1 MDSITQ
7 IVLGAA
13 VGEAVGGRKMG
24 AKAALWGAIAGTLP
38 DLDVFLN
45 LIAHPI
51 DAALLHR
58 GFSHSIVFALLM
70 GPLLGML
77 LHRLYK
83 RKYEKRL
90 WIKLMFWA
98 IVTHPMLDIF
108 TNYGTEFFWPFSLRL
123 TFNSVFVID
132 PLYTIPFMVCVLIA
146 LFMRR
151 SAKWRSRINW
161 IGIVYS
167 CLYLVWGVVVKLVIL
182 SHTDEYFAESGVKS
196 ERVSVGPMPA
206 TSFYWMILGED
217 TTNFYIGYKSI
228 FGAFHPEEL
237 EVIPKNQQLLQEVRW
252 PGKDYNPQLEFISNG
267 WYAMQK
273 EGNTYTFNDL
283 RFGTGTMLTNG
294 AFRDPVMGYG
304 MVVDNG
310 IVYKTNSIRNR
321 GALNSLNFD
330 AYWNHVFAKYE

>member
-13 VGEAVGGRKMG
+13 VGEAVAGKKMG

-38 DLDVFLN
+38 DLDVFLR
-45 LIAHPI
+45 LITHPI

-58 GFSHSIVFALLM
+58 GFSHSIAFAVLM
-70 GPLLGML
+70 GPLLGYL
-77 LHRLYK
+77 LHRVYK
-83 RKYEKRL
+83 RKYEQKL
-90 WIKLMFWA
+90 WIRLMFWA
-98 IVTHPMLDIF
+98 IITHPMLDIF

-132 PLYTIPFMVCVLIA
+132 PLYTVPFMLCVLVA

-151 SAKWRSRINW
+151 TAKWRARINW
-161 IGIVYS
+161 SGIIYS
-167 CLYLVWGVVVKLVIL
+167 CLYLLWGVIVKLTIL
-182 SHTDEYFAESGVKS
+182 NQSDTYFSESGVHPQ
-196 ERVSVGPMPA
+196 RTSVGPMPA

-217 TTNFYIGYKSI
+217 ASNFYITYKSI
-228 FGAFHPEEL
+228 FGAYHPEQM
-237 EVIPKNQQLLQEVRW
+237 EVIPKNQHLLQELKW
-252 PGKDYNPQLEFISNG
+252 PEKDYNPQLEFISNG
-267 WYAMQK
+267 WYTMKK
-273 EGNTYTFNDL
+273 EGNEFTFYDL
-283 RFGTGTMLTNG
+283 RFGTATMLTG
-294 AFRDPVMGYG
+294 EQIHDPVMGYG

-310 IVYKTNSIRNR
+310 IVHKTTGIRNR

>member
-7 IVLGAA
+7 IILGASI
-13 VGEAVGGRKMG
+13 GEAVAGKKMG
-24 AKAALWGAIAGTLP
+24 AKAALWGAVAGTIP

-58 GFSHSIVFALLM
+58 GFSHSMVFAFLM
-70 GPLLGML
+70 GPLLGAL
-77 LHRLYK
+77 LFRLYK
-83 RKYEKRL
+83 RKYEQKL

-98 IVTHPMLDIF
+98 IITHPMLDIF

-132 PLYTIPFMVCVLIA
+132 PLYSIPFMICVIIA

-161 IGIVYS
+161 IGIGYS
-167 CLYLVWGVVVKLVIL
+167 CLYLLWGVIVKLSIL
-182 SHTDEYFAESGVKS
+182 SQADGYFAKSGVHAD
-196 ERVSVGPMPA
+196 RISVGPMPA

-217 TTNFYIGYKSI
+217 ESNFYITYKSI
-228 FGAFHPEEL
+228 FGTYSSKYMETVEKRQQKLDSLKWPE
-237 EVIPKNQQLLQEVRW
+237 
-252 PGKDYNPQLEFISNG
+252 KDYAAQLKFISND
-267 WYAMQK
+267 WYTMEQDAD
-273 EGNTYTFNDL
+273 TVRFYDL
-283 RFGTGTMLTNG
+283 RFGTATMLTNG
-294 AFRDPVMGYG
+294 KITTPVMGYG

-310 IVYKTNSIRNR
+310 IVHKTTSIRNR